1 MGLVDPVS
9 QKGINPLREKFEWSD
24 IVKGVGF
31 DDDVFLEVAIIGI
44 FCLNKDRMLARWH
57 IASENEI
64 ICKHVSQDLFIVFTL
79 DGGSIYQ
86 EWIHVTQCFQFLNNF
101 LLKSQVAPK
110 TVYF

>member
-9 QKGINPLREKFEWSD
+9 QKGINRLRGKFEWSKV
-24 IVKGVGF
+24 VKGVGF

-57 IASENEI
+57 IASEDKV
-64 ICKHVSQDLFIVFTL
+64 ICKHLSYNLFIVFTL

-86 EWIHVTQCFQFLNNF
+86 EWIHVTQCFQFLNYF
-101 LLKSQVAPK
+101 LLESQVAAK